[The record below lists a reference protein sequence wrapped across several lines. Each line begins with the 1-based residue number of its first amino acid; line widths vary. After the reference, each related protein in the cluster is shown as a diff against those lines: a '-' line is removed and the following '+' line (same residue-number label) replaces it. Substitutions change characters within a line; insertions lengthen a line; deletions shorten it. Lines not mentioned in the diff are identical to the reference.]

1 MIRKLIHS
9 LAVVPFGAAAFLASC
24 SDDANDPIAALSEYS
39 SDSETVLS
47 SSDTDDSSSESLSSN
62 SKSKGSSSAK
72 ASSSSAKAPSSSAN
86 AQSSSTKESSAS
98 TQGSSASAT
107 LSSTSQSSNSNASS
121 STTVNSSSANNPS
134 SSTATSSSTNATP
147 SSSAVANSTGSNGNS
162 SVFEPIAH
170 SSSSYSKLR
179 NEPEDERH
187 KIYRIL
193 YPVENGT
200 LDTGYFDQGGCNIQS
215 DGSFTCR
222 QSSCIEYVGGYISF
236 HSEGM
241 FPNDG
246 DERHAQYF
254 RGSTDETRLIEINLG
269 DSALTSYIPYAD
281 IPEFDVDDIKNKL
294 STLPAATCTTLIQF
308 VSNYKMSA
316 SGLPEGFVLHLDAN
330 FALMPLERVTEPY
343 SMVFPKEELDTV
355 KANISTNENRI
366 AHGYTLFN
374 EIQYSKEPTFSKSS
388 IEYNT
393 YVSDQ
398 GCGVVAQTYNPMP
411 SGAAGKCLGW
421 IIPERARDFSVRLI
435 NTSDKAPSSF
445 TWKLTYMDQF
455 GRGGTIDITTQL
467 K

>member
-1 MIRKLIHS
+1 MIRKFFFS
-9 LAVVPFGAAAFLASC
+9 LVVVPFGASAFLASC
-24 SDDANDPIAALSEYS
+24 SDNANDSFAALSEYS

-47 SSDTDDSSSESLSSN
+47 SSEMDDSYSESLSSN
-62 SKSKGSSSAK
+62 SKSKGSCSSK
-72 ASSSSAKAPSSSAN
+72 ASSSSAKTPSSSTN
-86 AQSSSTKESSAS
+86 VQSSSSNVSTSSA
-98 TQGSSASAT
+98 QGSSDSAT
-107 LSSTSQSSNSNASS
+107 
-121 STTVNSSSANNPS
+121 TTVNSSSANNPS
-134 SSTATSSSTNATP
+134 SSTETSSSTNATP
-147 SSSAVANSTGSNGNS
+147 SSSAVANSAGSNGNS
-162 SVFEPIAH
+162 SIFEPIVR

-187 KIYRIL
+187 KIYRLL

-200 LDTGYFDQGGCNIQS
+200 LDTGYFDQGGCEIQNN
-215 DGSFTCR
+215 GAFTCR
-222 QSSCIEYVGGYISF
+222 QSSCIEYVGGYISL

-241 FPNDG
+241 FPGDG
-246 DERHAQYF
+246 SESHAKYF
-254 RGSTDETRLIEINLG
+254 RGSTDETRLIDINLG

-281 IPEFDVDDIKNKL
+281 IPEFDVDDIKSKL

-330 FALMPLERVTEPY
+330 FALKPSERVTEPY

-355 KANISTNENRI
+355 KANIFTNENRI

-374 EIQYSKEPTFSKSS
+374 EIQYAKETLFSKSS

-398 GCGVVAQTYNPMP
+398 GCGIVAHTYSPMP
-411 SGAAGKCLGW
+411 SGMAGLCQGW
-421 IIPERARDFSVRLI
+421 IIPERARNFSVRLI
-435 NTSDKAPSSF
+435 NTSDKTPASF

-455 GRGGTIDITTQL
+455 GRGNTIDITTQL
-467 K
+467 R